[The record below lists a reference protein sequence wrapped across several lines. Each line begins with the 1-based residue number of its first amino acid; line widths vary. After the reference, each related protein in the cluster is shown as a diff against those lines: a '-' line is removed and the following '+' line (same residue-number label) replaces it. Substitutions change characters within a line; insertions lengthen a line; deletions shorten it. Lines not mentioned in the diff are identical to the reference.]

1 MYSKQNRKFKS
12 KCFQSKCFQ
21 NVTSIRIGMTA
32 SVGASVKIKKIIMCV
47 KETPAICSCQND
59 KYEACIIDDSVVIR
73 DEVINTAKTVP
84 THFNVLA
91 FY

>member
-1 MYSKQNRKFKS
+1 MYSKQNRRFK
-12 KCFQSKCFQ
+12 CKCFQ

-32 SVGASVKIKKIIMCV
+32 TVGASVKIQKIIMCV
-47 KETPAICSCQND
+47 KETPATYSCQND
-59 KYEACIIDDSVVIR
+59 KYEACIIDDSVVIW

>member
-1 MYSKQNRKFKS
+1 
-12 KCFQSKCFQ
+12 
-21 NVTSIRIGMTA
+21 MTA

>member
-1 MYSKQNRKFKS
+1 MYSKQNRRFK
-12 KCFQSKCFQ
+12 SKCFQ

-32 SVGASVKIKKIIMCV
+32 TVGASVKIQKIIMCV
-47 KETPAICSCQND
+47 KETPATCSCQND
-59 KYEACIIDDSVVIR
+59 KYEACIIDDPLVIW